1 MEREGS
7 ELRCE
12 LTRYGFKVGD
22 VVYDRWLRVSMFL
35 LREWQICQV
44 CAANLKIRIDEFLID
59 DEMSRNFFLKNLV
72 PGYCFVFY

>member
-22 VVYDRWLRVSMFL
+22 VVYDRCVLRVSVVSSGVGVA
-35 LREWQICQV
+35 R
-44 CAANLKIRIDEFLID
+44 
-59 DEMSRNFFLKNLV
+59 
-72 PGYCFVFY
+72 